1 MKRLGIAL
9 IMLGLSGVTLYAS
22 EPKIIEV
29 GAVVMGTDG
38 QMRVSINGQFLTRQS
53 EKDGIKVLDMDYR
66 QIKLQAGEQVFL
78 LTPNQTLNLTVP
90 LQDD

>member
-1 MKRLGIAL
+1 MKRVGIAL
-9 IMLGLSGVTLYAS
+9 IMFGLSWANVYAS
-22 EPKIIEV
+22 ELKSIEV

-66 QIKLQAGEQVFL
+66 QVKLKFEGQEL
-78 LTPNQTLNLTVP
+78 ILTPGQSWQSKQN
-90 LQDD
+90 